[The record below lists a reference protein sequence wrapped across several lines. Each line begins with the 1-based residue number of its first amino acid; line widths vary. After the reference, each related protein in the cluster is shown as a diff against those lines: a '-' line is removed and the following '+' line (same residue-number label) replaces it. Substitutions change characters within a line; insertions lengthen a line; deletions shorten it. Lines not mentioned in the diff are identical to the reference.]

1 MSPASS
7 SITRA
12 KRRPGGWLSGQRSA
26 TLTHGT
32 GQLTQWIHPERI
44 IHVKRSPRDDAG
56 FIQIPS
62 LGVRLG
68 EPNQ

>member
-1 MSPASS
+1 
-7 SITRA
+7 
-12 KRRPGGWLSGQRSA
+12 
-26 TLTHGT
+26 
-32 GQLTQWIHPERI
+32 LTQWIHPERI